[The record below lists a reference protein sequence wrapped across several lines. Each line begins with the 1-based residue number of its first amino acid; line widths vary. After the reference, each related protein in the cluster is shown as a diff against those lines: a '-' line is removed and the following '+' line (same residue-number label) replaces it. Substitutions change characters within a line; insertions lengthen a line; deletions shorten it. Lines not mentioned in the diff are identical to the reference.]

1 MPHKKVVIVGGG
13 ISGIKAAADLYKS
26 GIKSTVI
33 LEAQPRLG
41 GRLFTVESTQNK
53 GTTYDYGASWFHD
66 CLNNPLFDKAQ
77 QLENVK
83 YYFDDG
89 KSLYFNKF
97 EGQIEKWRFETVL
110 EEMMTYFQWVYKQD
124 PDKLDISVKQLAQ
137 EYVDKYRNV
146 LTKEQIELSLSAVR
160 MWSELWHGELWALL
174 SGKYTF
180 ADDGHLG
187 RNAFVKNGYSRVFI
201 NELKELPRAYRD
213 SAIKLNAQVTK
224 IDYINKKKIL
234 VYLKDGRMYSC
245 DYIIVTIPQT
255 ILKITNAKDEN
266 YVEWVP
272 ELPPNIQ
279 KVLPDV
285 HFGSLGKVVLEF
297 DDCFWPRDV
306 DRFYG
311 LTSNTPSQDTI
322 SVDAWD
328 YPTILI
334 NYQAVNNV
342 PSLVA
347 LTQNPLSKYIEN
359 LQPHEKQQRIWS
371 IFKPLIAK
379 ICELKGIQEIP
390 EPHSIYHTPWNNES
404 LFRGSYGTSLV
415 GTQDPSS
422 VIKAFVDGYQD
433 RIKFAGAETMDDTSN
448 GCAHGEWFSGEREA
462 KFIVQ
467 QEAKKKVDSK
477 L

>member
-13 ISGIKAAADLYKS
+13 ISGIKAATDLYKS

-41 GRLFTVESTQNK
+41 GRLFTIESTHNK

-66 CLNNPLFDKAQ
+66 CLNNPLLDKAQ
-77 QLENVK
+77 QLGNVK

-89 KSLYFNKF
+89 KYLYFNEF
-97 EGQIEKWRFETVL
+97 EGEIEKWKFETVL
-110 EEMMTYFQWVYKQD
+110 EEMMTYFQLVYKQN
-124 PDKLDISVKQLAQ
+124 PGKSDISVKQLAQ
-137 EYVDKYRNV
+137 EYVDRYRNI
-146 LTKEQIELSLSAVR
+146 LTEEQIDLSLSAVR
-160 MWSELWHGELWALL
+160 MWSELWHGESWDLL
-174 SGKYTF
+174 SGKYCF

-187 RNAFVKNGYSRVFI
+187 RNAFVKNGYSTVFI
-201 NELKELPRAYRD
+201 NELKELPRTYRD
-213 SAIKLNAQVTK
+213 SSIKLNAQVCK
-224 IDYINKKKIL
+224 IDYTNKKRIL
-234 VYLKDGRMYSC
+234 VYLKDGRTYSC

-255 ILKITNAKDEN
+255 ILKITNPNDAN
-266 YVEWVP
+266 YIQWVP
-272 ELPPNIQ
+272 EIPPNIQ

-285 HFGSLGKVVLEF
+285 YFGSLGKVVLEF
-297 DDCFWPRDV
+297 DHCFWPRDV

-311 LTSNTPSQDTI
+311 LTNGVPSQDTI
-322 SVDAWD
+322 TVDAWD

-379 ICELKGIQEIP
+379 ICERNGIQKIP

-415 GTQDPSS
+415 GTQDPSA
-422 VIKAFVDGYQD
+422 VIKAFVDGYQN
-433 RIKFAGAETMDDTSN
+433 RIRFAGAETMDDSSN
-448 GCAHGEWFSGEREA
+448 GCAHGGWFSGQREA
-462 KFIVQ
+462 QFIVQ
-467 QEAKKKVDSK
+467 QEAQKKVDSK

>member
-89 KSLYFNKF
+89 NSLYFNKF
-97 EGQIEKWRFETVL
+97 EGQIEKWRFETVF

-160 MWSELWHGELWALL
+160 MWSELWHGESWDLL

-224 IDYINKKKIL
+224 IDYTNKKKIL
-234 VYLKDGRMYSC
+234 VYLKDDRTYSC

-297 DDCFWPRDV
+297 DVCFWPRDV

-379 ICELKGIQEIP
+379 ICELRGIQDIP

-448 GCAHGEWFSGEREA
+448 GCAHGGWFSGEREA

>member
-160 MWSELWHGELWALL
+160 MWSELWHGESWDLL

-187 RNAFVKNGYSRVFI
+187 RNAFVKNGYSTVFI

-213 SAIKLNAQVTK
+213 SAIKLNAQVIK
-224 IDYINKKKIL
+224 IDYTNKKKIL

-379 ICELKGIQEIP
+379 ICESKGIQEIP

-448 GCAHGEWFSGEREA
+448 GCAHGGWFSGQREA

>member
-160 MWSELWHGELWALL
+160 MWSELWHGESWDLL

-213 SAIKLNAQVTK
+213 SAIKLNAQVIK
-224 IDYINKKKIL
+224 IDYTNKKKIL
-234 VYLKDGRMYSC
+234 VYLKDGRTYSC

-255 ILKITNAKDEN
+255 ILKIANAKDEN
-266 YVEWVP
+266 YVQWVP

-306 DRFYG
+306 NRFYG

-448 GCAHGEWFSGEREA
+448 GCAHGGWFSGEREA

>member
-1 MPHKKVVIVGGG
+1 MPHKKLLLWGG

-160 MWSELWHGELWALL
+160 MWSELWHGESWDLL

-224 IDYINKKKIL
+224 IDYTNKKKIL
-234 VYLKDGRMYSC
+234 VYLKDDRTYSC

-379 ICELKGIQEIP
+379 ICELKGIQDIP

-404 LFRGSYGTSLV
+404 LFRAVTGRLW
-415 GTQDPSS
+415 S
-422 VIKAFVDGYQD
+422 VHK
-433 RIKFAGAETMDDTSN
+433 TL
-448 GCAHGEWFSGEREA
+448 H
-462 KFIVQ
+462 
-467 QEAKKKVDSK
+467 
-477 L
+477 LL

>member
-110 EEMMTYFQWVYKQD
+110 EEMLTYFQWVYKQD

-160 MWSELWHGELWALL
+160 MWSELWHGESWDLL

-224 IDYINKKKIL
+224 IDYTNKKKIL
-234 VYLKDGRMYSC
+234 VYLKDGRTYSC

-266 YVEWVP
+266 YVQWVP

-306 DRFYG
+306 DRFYW

-379 ICELKGIQEIP
+379 ICELKGIQDIP

-448 GCAHGEWFSGEREA
+448 GCAHGGWFSGQREA

-467 QEAKKKVDSK
+467 QEAKRKVDSK

>member
-160 MWSELWHGELWALL
+160 MWSELWHGESWDLL

-224 IDYINKKKIL
+224 IDYTNKKKIL
-234 VYLKDGRMYSC
+234 VYLKDDRTYSC

-279 KVLPDV
+279 KVLLDV

-379 ICELKGIQEIP
+379 ICELRGIQDIP
-390 EPHSIYHTPWNNES
+390 KPHSIYHTPWNNES

-448 GCAHGEWFSGEREA
+448 GCAHGGWFSGEREA

>member
-13 ISGIKAAADLYKS
+13 ISGIKAAAGLYKS

-110 EEMMTYFQWVYKQD
+110 GEMMTYFQWVYKQD

-160 MWSELWHGELWALL
+160 MWSELWHGESWALL

-187 RNAFVKNGYSRVFI
+187 RNAFVKNGYSTVFI

-213 SAIKLNAQVTK
+213 SAIKLNAQVIK
-224 IDYINKKKIL
+224 IDYTNKKKIL
-234 VYLKDGRMYSC
+234 VYLKDGRTYSC

-379 ICELKGIQEIP
+379 ICESKGIQDIP

-448 GCAHGEWFSGEREA
+448 GCAHGGWFSGQREA